1 MNRIRVNLDRRL
13 NASYDIHIGSG
24 LLDRLGE
31 FVRAHYLGDR
41 ERVSREYFVG
51 DVREKDLIEIWNN
64 PEYQTL
70 RKRLQ
75 DFDFSPCAFCNSCEM
90 ANENLEDCYGNIQ
103 PTCGGCLWA
112 RGLIRCP

>member
-1 MNRIRVNLDRRL
+1 LLYTHKHFLDRR
-13 NASYDIHIGSG
+13 
-24 LLDRLGE
+24 
-31 FVRAHYLGDR
+31 
-41 ERVSREYFVG
+41 ERTSREYFVG
-51 DVREKDLIEIWNN
+51 NVHANSLPDIWNDSQ
-64 PEYQTL
+64 YLAL

-90 ANENLEDCYGNIQ
+90 ANDNLEDCFGNVH